1 MFSLKRKN
9 WRWRYYNRKT
19 CGDQK
24 FRIDPFLKG
33 SRASKE
39 QSSGVRIK
47 SGRLK
52 NRLPAVRLGRHF
64 PQAGN
69 RAFSQVVRL
78 FSVAV
83 YCPLSR
89 KAGTSENCGF
99 VLCTKCGPCRTA
111 RKQFSKGL
119 RSKTGVQQHP
129 KNTQKRLFRQ
139 GSIFT
144 RLFDK
149 LRFLPIL
156 KERTADG
163 KNGHPTD
170 RMPAFPGN
178 IYRGDVIRFQYGR
191 PDPVSYTHLDVY
203 KRQEYLFRCP

>member
-1 MFSLKRKN
+1 MTEKEIPAGQPEKRRN
-9 WRWRYYNRKT
+9 RCWRQSDGET
-19 CGDQK
+19 CGDYK
-24 FRIDPFLKG
+24 FRIKPFLKG
-33 SRASKE
+33 LRESKE

-83 YCPLSR
+83 YRPLSR

-99 VLCTKCGPCRTA
+99 VLCTKCGPRRMA

-129 KNTQKRLFRQ
+129 KNTHNKFAAEKSPSAGEGR
-139 GSIFT
+139 
-144 RLFDK
+144 
-149 LRFLPIL
+149 
-156 KERTADG
+156 
-163 KNGHPTD
+163 
-170 RMPAFPGN
+170 
-178 IYRGDVIRFQYGR
+178 RGRG
-191 PDPVSYTHLDVY
+191 
-203 KRQEYLFRCP
+203 EE

>member
-1 MFSLKRKN
+1 MKSFTRFFSKN
-9 WRWRYYNRKT
+9 RGNGR
-19 CGDQK
+19 GMS
-24 FRIDPFLKG
+24 P
-33 SRASKE
+33 
-39 QSSGVRIK
+39 GVRIE
-47 SGRLK
+47 SGHLK
-52 NRLPAVRLGRHF
+52 NRLPAIRRGRHF

-83 YCPLSR
+83 YRPLSR

-139 GSIFT
+139 AESREDVSPGIFVS
-144 RLFDK
+144 
-149 LRFLPIL
+149 
-156 KERTADG
+156 
-163 KNGHPTD
+163 HPTA
-170 RMPAFPGN
+170 RRSQRVKKAICSNG
-178 IYRGDVIRFQYGR
+178 
-191 PDPVSYTHLDVY
+191 
-203 KRQEYLFRCP
+203 

>member
-1 MFSLKRKN
+1 MKSFTRFFSKN
-9 WRWRYYNRKT
+9 RGNGR
-19 CGDQK
+19 GMS
-24 FRIDPFLKG
+24 P
-33 SRASKE
+33 
-39 QSSGVRIK
+39 GVRME
-47 SGRLK
+47 SGHLK
-52 NRLPAVRLGRHF
+52 NRLPAIRRGRHF

-83 YCPLSR
+83 YRPLSR

-139 GSIFT
+139 AESRKDVSPGIFVSHPAAS
-144 RLFDK
+144 RSQRVK
-149 LRFLPIL
+149 KAICS
-156 KERTADG
+156 
-163 KNGHPTD
+163 NG
-170 RMPAFPGN
+170 
-178 IYRGDVIRFQYGR
+178 
-191 PDPVSYTHLDVY
+191 
-203 KRQEYLFRCP
+203 

>member
-1 MFSLKRKN
+1 MS
-9 WRWRYYNRKT
+9 
-19 CGDQK
+19 
-24 FRIDPFLKG
+24 P
-33 SRASKE
+33 
-39 QSSGVRIK
+39 GVRIE
-47 SGRLK
+47 SGHPK

-83 YCPLSR
+83 HRLPFR
-89 KAGTSENCGF
+89 KALTSENCGF

-139 GSIFT
+139 AERGRETPPAPLFYRRRPFT
-144 RLFDK
+144 PGQSQPQSFG
-149 LRFLPIL
+149 
-156 KERTADG
+156 G
-163 KNGHPTD
+163 KNSLTGK
-170 RMPAFPGN
+170 RIFLNSSQGSSAEAE
-178 IYRGDVIRFQYGR
+178 
-191 PDPVSYTHLDVY
+191 THSFSGMQ
-203 KRQEYLFRCP
+203 KS